1 MKINPVLRNESKL
14 AVRSIKFNLTILF
27 YVLIL
32 SIGTILFYRSFVGEI
47 YASGTNPQ
55 YAVTLYIAMAIIQ
68 AFLLMFIVPS
78 LTSTAICSERE
89 KQTLDILL
97 STRLSTLQIILGK
110 LFSSSLRVIVLIICT
125 IPIYSICGLIGGV
138 KISNILMLT
147 LSFIVNT
154 IFVGSIGILVS
165 TYVRTSKVA
174 TAVAYS
180 IILFIFAGLIIIGL
194 IIFMIKIN
202 KIKYAGSN
210 QIQIPYIIYLS
221 PATGFF
227 TMLNKQV
234 GIGDISYMFGRFSLL
249 KNADYISIIIQVIS
263 SVLCVMLAARK
274 LNPLNSKRTRKVK
287 NKKVKE

>member
-1 MKINPVLRNESKL
+1 MRINPVLRNESKL

-32 SIGTILFYRSFVGEI
+32 SIGTILFYRSFIGEI

>member
-27 YVLIL
+27 YILIL
-32 SIGTILFYRSFVGEI
+32 SIGTILFYRSFIGEI

-68 AFLLMFIVPS
+68 AVLLMFIVPS

-138 KISNILMLT
+138 RISNILMLT

-154 IFVGSIGILVS
+154 IFVGSIGILIS
-165 TYVRTSKVA
+165 TYVKTSKVA

-180 IILFIFAGLIIIGL
+180 LVLFIFAGLIIIGL
-194 IIFMIKIN
+194 IILMLKMS
-202 KIKYAGSN
+202 KMKYAGSN
-210 QIQIPYIIYLS
+210 QMQIPYIVYLS

-227 TMLNKQV
+227 TLLNKQV

-274 LNPLNSKRTRKVK
+274 LNPLNSKRSKKVK

>member
-27 YVLIL
+27 YILIL

>member
-1 MKINPVLRNESKL
+1 MRINPVLRNESKL

-32 SIGTILFYRSFVGEI
+32 SIGTILFYRSFIGEI

-125 IPIYSICGLIGGV
+125 ITIYSICGIIGGV

>member
-27 YVLIL
+27 YILIL

-68 AFLLMFIVPS
+68 AVLLMFIVPS

-138 KISNILMLT
+138 KISNILMLA

-165 TYVRTSKVA
+165 TYVKTSKVA

-180 IILFIFAGLIIIGL
+180 LVLFIFAGLIIIGL
-194 IIFMIKIN
+194 IIFMLKMA
-202 KIKYAGSN
+202 KMQYANSS
-210 QIQIPYIIYLS
+210 QMQMPYIIYLS

-234 GIGDISYMFGRFSLL
+234 GIGEISYMFGRFSLL
-249 KNADYISIIIQVIS
+249 KNADYISIIIQLIS

-274 LNPLNSKRTRKVK
+274 LNPLNSKRSKKVK

>member
-14 AVRSIKFNLTILF
+14 AVRSIRFNLTIFF

-32 SIGTILFYRSFVGEI
+32 SIGTMLFYRAFIGEI

-68 AFLLMFIVPS
+68 AMLLMFIVPS

-97 STRLSTLQIILGK
+97 STRLSPLQIILGK

-165 TYVRTSKVA
+165 TYVKTSRAA
-174 TAVAYS
+174 TALAYS
-180 IILFIFAGLIIIGL
+180 IVLFIFAGLIVLGIIIVIL
-194 IIFMIKIN
+194 KANRYTNSTQM
-202 KIKYAGSN
+202 
-210 QIQIPYIIYLS
+210 QIPYIVYLS

-227 TMLNKQV
+227 TLLNKQV
-234 GIGDISYMFGRFSLL
+234 GIGNISYMFGQFKLL
-249 KNADYISIIIQVIS
+249 NNADYISIVIQGIS
-263 SVLCVMLAARK
+263 SVLCIMLAARK
-274 LNPLNSKRTRKVK
+274 LNPLNNKRMKKVK